1 MSDVLSRLALS
12 LSLSLSLF
20 LSHSLFSCQSKRKD
34 RSKQQTSSGHVFDWC
49 FFAPPHTLPSLPPPP
64 PPPPP
69 HLSLLLYISHC
80 DNKQAVDDQFLSIL
94 LEKLYIPKFDCRWL
108 SIWSD
113 GWRGRLVFFY
123 SGYCTIYSLWLF
135 LLQVLTGPWNSLAPY
150 ICIWMT
156 KFAVLLLQLRV
167 IDKTTAIE
175 RTLFRVEWM
184 AKRCSRCVLRTSG

>member
-20 LSHSLFSCQSKRKD
+20 LYLFFSLTRCFLVNRNAKIDQSN
-34 RSKQQTSSGHVFDWC
+34 KQ
-49 FFAPPHTLPSLPPPP
+49 AAAMSLIDVLL
-64 PPPPP
+64 PPPP

-113 GWRGRLVFFY
+113 GWRGRLVFY

-135 LLQVLTGPWNSLAPY
+135 LLQVLTGPWNWLAPY

-184 AKRCSRCVLRTSG
+184 AKRCSRCVLRCVEDMRVVSK